1 MIIAFTTGFVHR
13 MVYKYGYKPDHNFD
27 GYVNFTLSY
36 FNVSDFPEDERYIDK
51 EGKFKDLKVCR

>member
-1 MIIAFTTGFVHR
+1 